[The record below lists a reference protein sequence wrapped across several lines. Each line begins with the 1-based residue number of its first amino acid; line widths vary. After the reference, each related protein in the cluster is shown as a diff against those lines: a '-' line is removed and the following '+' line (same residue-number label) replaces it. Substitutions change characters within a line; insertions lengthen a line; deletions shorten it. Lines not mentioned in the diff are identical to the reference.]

1 MIESVLSFLNDFS
14 NGYIA
19 NYLNVGKEDY
29 FVSDNNTVIIFREQ
43 DFSVVEKVKI
53 QRYFEQKIKL
63 YDSYTI
69 ERNKIL
75 IKIL

>member
-1 MIESVLSFLNDFS
+1 MIESVLSFWNDFS
-14 NGYIA
+14 NGHIA
-19 NYLNVGKEDY
+19 HYLNVGKED
-29 FVSDNNTVIIFREQ
+29 FVSDNNTMIIFREQ

-53 QRYFEQKIKL
+53 QGYFEQKIKL

-75 IKIL
+75 IKLL

>member
-1 MIESVLSFLNDFS
+1 MIESVLSFWNDFS
-14 NGYIA
+14 NGHIA
-19 NYLNVGKEDY
+19 YYLNVGKED
-29 FVSDNNTVIIFREQ
+29 FVSDNNTMIIFREQ

-69 ERNKIL
+69 EINKIL
-75 IKIL
+75 IKLL